1 MKSEKDFEEYL
12 SNKKTYSIKEI
23 KEKLKVEILWNDLIY
38 KIYNNKVKID
48 ESKLI
53 KRINNEK
60 NFTNE
65 YLLSEIFFKIEKG
78 EKKNTKFKKIK
89 SSIDNV
95 GFSNTANL
103 FSTSKSSSYGGKI
116 GWVQESNLSTKIKG
130 ELKKIDIGQYSKIIQ
145 VGNNFLIL
153 KIEDKRSKSKIINKE
168 ARLEELKKFETNRQL
183 NLFSNIHFNKI
194 KINYVSNEI

>member
-1 MKSEKDFEEYL
+1 M
-12 SNKKTYSIKEI
+12 
-23 KEKLKVEILWNDLIY
+23 
-38 KIYNNKVKID
+38 KID

-60 NFTNE
+60 NFINE
-65 YLLSEIFFKIEKG
+65 YLLSEIYFKIEKG

-103 FSTSKSSSYGGKI
+103 FSISKSSSYGGKI
-116 GWVQESNLSTKIKG
+116 GWVKESNLSTKIKV
-130 ELKKIDIGQYSKIIQ
+130 ELKKIDIDQYSKIIQ
-145 VGNNFLIL
+145 IGNNFLIL

-194 KINYVSNEI
+194 KINYTSNEK